1 MATTKKAVSKSKRT
15 TKSTAAAS
23 SSNGSDMAMIGRYT
37 FLAGVVV
44 SIIAGILF
52 VLPGVNIQSV
62 QMPIAYI
69 IIVLALVGGWLHIG
83 KDSQKGFL
91 IIALA
96 LSFFADRLNFVP
108 VVGPYITSA
117 LGLLGLFV
125 SIAALAIVARTVI
138 GWVRS

>member
-15 TKSTAAAS
+15 TKSTAAA
-23 SSNGSDMAMIGRYT
+23 SNGSDMAMIGRYT

-138 GWVRS
+138 GWFRS

>member
-1 MATTKKAVSKSKRT
+1 
-15 TKSTAAAS
+15 
-23 SSNGSDMAMIGRYT
+23 
-37 FLAGVVV
+37 
-44 SIIAGILF
+44 
-52 VLPGVNIQSV
+52 
-62 QMPIAYI
+62 
-69 IIVLALVGGWLHIG
+69 HIG

-138 GWVRS
+138 GWFRS